1 LFPRSSKSASTISSF
16 TPVAHPGSPI
26 PTSFGPLRIDLV
38 AYRPRHFANLRDE
51 IALQPIR

>member
-1 LFPRSSKSASTISSF
+1 MRI
-16 TPVAHPGSPI
+16 AHQGAPI
-26 PTSFGPLRIDLV
+26 RASFGPLRIDLV